1 MQEVRH
7 WGAGM
12 NGPGVRPFAAGLGS
26 SVSIAVG
33 YIGFSFGVAAV
44 QAGLPGGI
52 AMLTSLV
59 LYAGASQ
66 FLLISL
72 MTAGAGVWTA
82 VPTVLLMNARH
93 VLYGPTVSAAIPKQ
107 HGTLGSPWLA
117 FGLTDE
123 VFATA
128 MSRLPS
134 VAPAQRDH
142 WLLGLQAGAYVAW
155 AGGTALGVFLVQEVQ
170 QWPEAVRAGLAF
182 VLPALFLA
190 LLLETGLRR
199 WWVCV
204 VAAAGVA
211 AMLSVLL
218 PSHHALAVGMLAG
231 AAAHGAASRSARR

>member
-1 MQEVRH
+1 M
-7 WGAGM
+7 GSITFADM
-12 NGPGVRPFAAGLGS
+12 RPFAAGVGH

-33 YIGFSFGVAAV
+33 YVPIGFSFGVAAV
-44 QAGLPGGI
+44 QAGVPEVI

-72 MTAGAGVWTA
+72 MTAGAGLWTA

-93 VLYGPTVSAAIPKQ
+93 LLYGPTVVAAIPEQ

-128 MSRLPS
+128 MSRLPC
-134 VAPAQRDH
+134 VAPEHRDH
-142 WLLGLQAGAYVAW
+142 WLLGLQVGAYVAW
-155 AGGTALGVFLVQEVQ
+155 AGGTALGVVFVRDVD
-170 QWPEAVRAGLAF
+170 QWPDAVRDGLAF

-199 WWVCV
+199 WCV
-204 VAAAGVA
+204 AIVSAAGSA
-211 AMLSVLL
+211 ALL
-218 PSHHALAVGMLAG
+218 GAFLASHHALALGTVAG
-231 AAAHGAASRSARR
+231 AVAHGLALRGRR